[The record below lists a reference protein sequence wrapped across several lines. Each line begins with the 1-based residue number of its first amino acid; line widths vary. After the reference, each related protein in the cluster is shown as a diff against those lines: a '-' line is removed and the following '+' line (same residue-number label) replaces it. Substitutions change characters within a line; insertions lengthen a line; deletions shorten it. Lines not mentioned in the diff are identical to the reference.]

1 LAEDSRFYLH
11 DAGRRDDVL
20 PDWAQSPQELLERWQ
35 ATCRKRDLR
44 KQAAF
49 FVSLGWGAR
58 LCKLFAV
65 ACTRAAFATR
75 LNTRSLALLD
85 LVERRAD
92 DRSLQEELI
101 AEVNAIAREID
112 DFETNGWPDRE
123 TYRYHSQVFHAVY
136 GVASQN
142 PVWAAGSMAGRRH
155 SELFGRI
162 LTAMVGPGWKWKD
175 EWRTDT
181 VIALASGIYDEP
193 AWERMPILSDA
204 LVDAGC
210 AEVNLLG
217 YCRGDGPFFRG
228 SLVLDAVLAKSDRGG
243 KGDILD

>member
-1 LAEDSRFYLH
+1 M
-11 DAGRRDDVL
+11 L

-65 ACTRAAFATR
+65 ACTRAAFAKR
-75 LNTRSLALLD
+75 LNRRSRALLD

-92 DRSLQEELI
+92 DQSVQEELI
-101 AEVNAIAREID
+101 AEVNVIDKEID

-123 TYRYHSQVFHAVY
+123 TERNGGPVLHVAH
-136 GVASQN
+136 GVACQA
-142 PVWAAGSMAGRRH
+142 PVWAAGSMAQRRY
-155 SELFGRI
+155 SDLFGRI
-162 LTAMVGPGWKWKD
+162 LTAMVGPGWKWQD
-175 EWRTDT
+175 ECRTDM
-181 VIALASGIYDEP
+181 VVALAGGIYDER

-204 LVDAGC
+204 LVDADC
-210 AEVNLLG
+210 DEMNLLG

-228 SLVLDAVLAKSDRGG
+228 CLVLDAILEKSDSEPGV
-243 KGDILD
+243 ITE